1 MMTNH
6 RHEKLTQLANS
17 EVFPGLRCGKIDELQ
32 FSSRLSALDD
42 RAAILTAVPDASTAG
57 TFQFF
62 EIVVPLAEFLQ
73 AFRTTIVAQVFPI
86 DRQVT
91 MAAAHRPFSDWQKLQ
106 SGMSADVHELTR

>member
-1 MMTNH
+1 VRN
-6 RHEKLTQLANS
+6 L
-17 EVFPGLRCGKIDELQ
+17 
-32 FSSRLSALDD
+32 SRIAVSGDIHFRSGSCALDD
-42 RAAILTAVPDASTAG
+42 RAAIFTAVPDAGAAG

-106 SGMSADVHELTR
+106 SGMSAGVHELIR